1 VCELDEVQLAHL
13 QPLFLW
19 ECNCSGE
26 ANVITLGV
34 NKNQNEAQKVIHGY
48 NFQRI
53 RNLADLPDIVSLRL
67 VF

>member
-1 VCELDEVQLAHL
+1 MARFL
-13 QPLFLW
+13 Q

-26 ANVITLGV
+26 ANAITLGV